1 MRRKSLLI
9 FSLTPLGIGGMEE
22 NILQL
27 AEGLQTRFEVKIL
40 GWFTPP
46 FLIQAAARLP
56 KTELFPIERPSKYN
70 FLFGLRLLKLFRRF
84 KPDLVHFQDPRS
96 RLLGSPIT
104 KVLGIK
110 SVYTFHMSP
119 LLMPHSPFKTAIYKQ
134 VEQFYNRYLTDA
146 LVFVSQNVRD
156 FYARLRLLKSTPPN
170 DFVIRNGLDVS
181 PFLPLL
187 AEKQQLR
194 AAVRVQLQVLPETR
208 LVLGLGRLTVQKGFD
223 YLIQALALLP
233 SKGLPPFKI
242 LLAGDGEARA
252 QLYALAKTLQV
263 EDALIWLGFQDKPQV
278 REYLIAADLFVLP
291 SRYECYPYSILEAN
305 AAQIPVL
312 VSDVGGSA
320 EAAALNANAYV
331 IPPNDPVALANALA
345 QALQAPLRVPHGVEA
360 SLDDMLMQTGAV
372 YDLVLGL
379 RN

>member
-1 MRRKSLLI
+1 MFIKKRIII

-56 KTELFPIERPSKYN
+56 KTELLPIERPSKYN
-70 FLFGLRLLKLFRRF
+70 FLFGLRLLKLFRRL

-96 RLLGSPIT
+96 RLLGGPIT
-104 KVLGIK
+104 NILGIK

-119 LLMPHSPFKTAIYKQ
+119 LLMPHSPFKARVYTKIEKL
-134 VEQFYNRYLTDA
+134 YNRHFTDA
-146 LVFVSQNVRD
+146 LIFVSKNVKD
-156 FYARLRLLKSTPPN
+156 FYARLGLLRTQKPN
-170 DFVIRNGLDVS
+170 DFVIRNGIDS
-181 PFLPLL
+181 APFLPLL
-187 AEKQQLR
+187 AEKQQFR
-194 AAVRVQLQVLPETR
+194 TAVRTQLQVLPETR

-223 YLIQALALLP
+223 YLIQAIALLP

-242 LLAGDGEARA
+242 ILLGDGEARA
-252 QLYALAKTLQV
+252 QLHALAKTLEV

-320 EAAALNANAYV
+320 EAAALNANHTV
-331 IPPNDPVALANALA
+331 IPPHDPMALANALA
-345 QALQAPLRVPHGVEA
+345 QALQAPLRVPNVVKT
-360 SLDDMLMQTGAV
+360 SLDDMLAQTRTV
-372 YDLVLGL
+372 YDLLL
-379 RN
+379 DR